1 MKLKTGIIFAFFLL
15 FTYNFSFS
23 QLENTLSKDEIQEQL
38 NFKSQM
44 ENINQ
49 IKMFFCN
56 DGLSNDKLEKQ
67 LFLDLNPG
75 KSQDICLLFSNFGEK
90 DVNLKVGFSH
100 GEIDKQGLYVCDQ
113 DMGTGNNFSKI
124 IYSAQ
129 TDNLNNIYFNLPQ
142 GKQKQ
147 FNITIKA
154 PKDLTGRN
162 LGCIG
167 YMINGDVSRASGSV
181 FDVIL
186 RKVATID
193 FSATGDIYQFGFL
206 DNGKIYIQE
215 HKKDILRAIIIIL
228 SLSLIKNLIPKNK
241 SKRKSKK

>member
-1 MKLKTGIIFAFFLL
+1 MKLKTWIIFAFFLL

-56 DGLSNDKLEKQ
+56 DWLSNDKLEKQ
-67 LFLDLNPG
+67 LFLDLNPW

-90 DVNLKVGFSH
+90 DVNLKVWFSH
-100 GEIDKQGLYVCDQ
+100 WEIDKQWLYVCDQ
-113 DMGTGNNFSKI
+113 DMWTWNNFSKI

-142 GKQKQ
+142 WKQKQ

-154 PKDLTGRN
+154 PKDLTWRN
-162 LGCIG
+162 LWCIW
-167 YMINGDVSRASGSV
+167 YMINWDVSRASWSV

-193 FSATGDIYQFGFL
+193 FSATWDIYQFWFL